1 MNMDKAQALEME
13 HLDQVSGGT
22 WKEYNELHD
31 ILISGQDTCNA
42 KKVWRSYKTHFDDE
56 DSVVDYLREELGIK
70 ANLHGDV
77 KSYFFGGTPAEY
89 TEMKTGKALSHGE
102 VVNRLKA
109 HVKKLGVY

>member
-22 WKEYNELHD
+22 YKEYGELLD
-31 ILISGQDTCNA
+31 LLKKGQKTCNA
-42 KKVWRSYKTHFDDE
+42 QKVWKSYNTHFDDE
-56 DSVVDYLREELGIK
+56 DNIVDYLREEMGIK

-109 HVKKLGVY
+109 HINKLGVY